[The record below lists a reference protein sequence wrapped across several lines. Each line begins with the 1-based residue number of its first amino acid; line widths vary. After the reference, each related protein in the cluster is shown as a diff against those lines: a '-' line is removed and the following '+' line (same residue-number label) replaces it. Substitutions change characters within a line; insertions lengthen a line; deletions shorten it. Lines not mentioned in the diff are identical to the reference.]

1 MQALQQRR
9 RRFHWRGPDIR
20 QLGPACLVVWLDERL
35 ILGKGQFDPGVGV
48 EVAIG
53 KVMDDL
59 TYSPALGAI
68 WCVQL
73 LGREPCNRRA
83 QCAGGCRDL
92 PDPVFPEPGIGLA
105 VELEG
110 AYGVPKV
117 FHYSSP
123 ASATREPGG
132 FRGAPS
138 GVSPRNSKCF
148 SLRTRSWSG
157 VAEISSK
164 RSRAKTTSATRA
176 AGSHWPGVN
185 VGYRSANSGRKRAS
199 RIHDPTFAPH
209 RTPYLVHTDPQ
220 GGFVT

>member
-1 MQALQQRR
+1 MQALQQRQ
-9 RRFHWRGPDIR
+9 RRFHWSDPDIR
-20 QLGPACLVVWLDERL
+20 QLGPARLVVWLDERF
-35 ILGKGQFDPGVGV
+35 ILGKGQFDAGVGV

-59 TYSPALGAI
+59 MYGPALVPI
-68 WCVQL
+68 RCVQL
-73 LGREPCNRRA
+73 LGREPRNRRT
-83 QCAGGCRDL
+83 QGPRRGCDL
-92 PDPVFPEPGIGLA
+92 PDPVFPELGVGPT

-110 AYGVPKV
+110 ADGVPWV

-123 ASATREPGG
+123 ASATREPGV
-132 FRGAPS
+132 FRWAPS

-157 VAEISSK
+157 ASEISSR